1 MKHFKLIAIALG
13 ILTLSCTN
21 DNAEVEEMPEKF
33 KNNPTTVEWETQ
45 MHDFGTISNDTMVQF
60 VYKFKNTGDNPL
72 MIADCKA
79 TCGCTVP
86 ECKQPPVPPGE
97 SGEITVKFNSKNKAN
112 KVNKTVKVYMNTE
125 NEYEELKFTVFVEDG
140 FQKTFAPQLEEDTTK

>member
-1 MKHFKLIAIALG
+1 MKHIAL
-13 ILTLSCTN
+13 LTMFIALFTSCSN
-21 DNAEVEEMPEKF
+21 DDAEVKEMPDEYK
-33 KNNPTTVEWETQ
+33 KNPTTVEWEKQT
-45 MHDFGTISNDTMVQF
+45 HDFGTIPQDTVVEV

-86 ECKQPPVPPGE
+86 ECKQPPVAPGE
-97 SGEITVKFNSKNKAN
+97 SGEITVKFDSKNKAN

-125 NEYEELKFTVFVEDG
+125 KKYEEVKFTVFVDDG
-140 FQKTFAPQLEEDTTK
+140 FQSFLSKGPEADSLKK